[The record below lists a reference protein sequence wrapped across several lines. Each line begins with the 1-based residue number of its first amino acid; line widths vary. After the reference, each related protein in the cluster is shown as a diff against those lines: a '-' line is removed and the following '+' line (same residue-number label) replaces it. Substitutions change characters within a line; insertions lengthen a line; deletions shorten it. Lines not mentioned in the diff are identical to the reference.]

1 MTRRGRGRPP
11 YPDILTPAEWR
22 VLEEVRTGATNAEIA
37 VRLGVSPFTVKYH
50 ISNILGKLQLRN
62 RRQIATWQPAPERV
76 RFPQM
81 AAARLRALAAPLL
94 APFGFLSKPVL
105 GLAVAAAVVLVAIPA
120 IVVAVLLTRPNE
132 EPVNILVSPD
142 PSPSPAVPATA
153 NPTPTPPPTAT
164 PTPAPQATPA
174 PTPTPAPE
182 PEPTPTPEPEPA
194 PEATPNA
201 LGIREVATGDA
212 FIRLDYAPGNL
223 IAEDTGLF
231 FLDVETGAVEGWQ
244 SVDGLPPEP
253 SPGNRYVAVGGALH
267 DRVEGRTFSWDPA
280 ALRRVAWGD
289 GKVVFER
296 LDGEGNGGPRHVLVD
311 SSMEQIGSFAVT
323 PGFEVELAALDE
335 DALLIR
341 DPEVPGQIWLLQ
353 VNAPQVPLVVLPSP
367 VRASH
372 VEGGFMP
379 SFPNPPRRAP
389 AAPGRVECCATTGRH
404 LSSRTSRSPAPVPPR
419 ASLPAQ
425 ARAFGLPLMAAW
437 IAAVTRTLGCC
448 PDRPARWQSP
458 VTRHRVSLRCR
469 HRSGDSAGA
478 GGRIPC
484 ALGRGHHGVALRW
497 LCTCSCRPSLG
508 RQLVSLEGERLAPLP
523 FRALRRPP
531 SPRIPSNPSHF
542 LHDLVTVV
550 DLGSQVV
557 SAANFEEPALFLSS
571 WGNAGH
577 EVRFQQPWVGRGAFP
592 VTPALLPAVQTPPF
606 DDSLTAEVVVDS
618 CLNVRAEATT
628 ESEIVVCLPPERVVE
643 LVAHPSD
650 GYVVEGPCVEDDL
663 YGNCVWAYVLTED
676 GEQGWAYADFLRWPG
691 TPIPGTEVFA
701 SEEEAGA
708 EG

>member
-62 RRQIATWQPAPERV
+62 RRQIATWQPTPERV

-142 PSPSPAVPATA
+142 PSPSPAVPATTS
-153 NPTPTPPPTAT
+153 PTPTPVPTAT
-164 PTPAPQATPA
+164 PTPAPQATPT

-182 PEPTPTPEPEPA
+182 PEPTPTPEPEP
-194 PEATPNA
+194 PIDSTPNA
-201 LGIREVATGDA
+201 LGIREIPTDEA
-212 FIRLDYAPGNL
+212 FTRLEYPAGEEIPG
-223 IAEDTGLF
+223 DTGLF

-244 SVDGLPPEP
+244 SVDGRSPEP
-253 SPGNRYVAVGGALH
+253 SPGNRYVAIEGALH
-267 DRVEGRTFSWDPA
+267 DRFEGRTFSWDPA

-296 LDGEGNGGPRHVLVD
+296 LDGEVDSQTPYVLVD
-311 SSMEQIGSFAVT
+311 SSMEEVGSFAIT
-323 PGFEVELAALDE
+323 AGFTIAMAALDE
-335 DALLIR
+335 DTLLLR
-341 DPEVPGQIWLLQ
+341 DPEVPGQLWLLQ
-353 VNAPQVPLVVLPSP
+353 VNTPQVPLIVLPSP
-367 VRASH
+367 VSAYR
-372 VEGGFMP
+372 VEGGFALVAGP
-379 SFPNPPRRAP
+379 FGESAD
-389 AAPGRVECCATTGRH
+389 GVQTCRVLRYDWSASVVSDVSITCAGDPDLIASGIH
-404 LSSRTSRSPAPVPPR
+404 LSHDGR
-419 ASLPAQ
+419 
-425 ARAFGLPLMAAW
+425 W
-437 IAAVTRTLGCC
+437 IAATTRNLDCCDPLAPPDTRFPALSEVSVFDASTGEEQLRVPGAAFPHRLGGDPGVWLADGSALVLETVLGLQLVGLDRQWLLPQPSSLPEGILLPA
-448 PDRPARWQSP
+448 PDDPAR
-458 VTRHRVSLRCR
+458 
-469 HRSGDSAGA
+469 
-478 GGRIPC
+478 
-484 ALGRGHHGVALRW
+484 
-497 LCTCSCRPSLG
+497 
-508 RQLVSLEGERLAPLP
+508 
-523 FRALRRPP
+523 
-531 SPRIPSNPSHF
+531 F
-542 LHDLVTVV
+542 LHDMQTVA
-550 DLGSQVV
+550 DLGGQILA
-557 SAANFEEPALFLSS
+557 SAEFAEVAFLSS
-571 WGNAGH
+571 WGDTSA
-577 EVRFQQPWVGRGAFP
+577 EARIYEP
-592 VTPALLPAVQTPPF
+592 PALTAAFAVNPSVLPAIQTPPF
-606 DDSLTAEVVVDS
+606 DEVLTAEVVVDS

-650 GYVVEGPCVEDDL
+650 GYVVAGPCVEDDL
-663 YGNCVWAYVLTED
+663 YGNCVWAYVLTDD

-701 SEEEAGA
+701 SEEEDP